1 MKKFL
6 SLLLLIF
13 FLIPQPVLAA
23 GLVSS
28 YPIADQQAVNGDIL
42 TTSNQGLVRPTTDYD
57 MHIFGVLTDT
67 AEVILRSSDPTY
79 KPVVQSGTV
88 LVNVTNANGAIK
100 KGDYITTLG
109 KNPGKGQKA
118 SISGYVLGTA
128 MEDFNSSNG
137 QISVNVNPTYAEI
150 SNART
155 LSRLLDYFTAGL
167 FKNISDQGQFPVV
180 MRYIIAGLIMLTSA
194 GISFFT
200 FSRSVPKAIEAI
212 GRNPLA
218 RGSIMLSLAMSIG
231 LVIATLVLGLVA
243 SVVILKL

>member
-1 MKKFL
+1 MRK
-6 SLLLLIF
+6 LLTILVLIF
-13 FLIPQPVLAA
+13 TLVPKSVFAA

-28 YPIADQQAVNGDIL
+28 FQISDPKAVNGDIL
-42 TTSNQGLVRPTTDYD
+42 SMSNQGLVRSTTDYD
-57 MHIFGVLTDT
+57 MRVFGVLTAT
-67 AEVILRSSDPTY
+67 AEVVLRSSDPTF
-79 KPVVQSGTV
+79 KPVVQTGTV
-88 LVNVTNANGAIK
+88 LVNVTNVNGAIK
-100 KGDYITTLG
+100 QGDYVTTSA

-118 SISGYVLGTA
+118 TISGYVLGTA
-128 MEDFNSSNG
+128 MEDLNGASG
-137 QISVNVNPTYAEI
+137 QISVTVNPTYAEI

-180 MRYIIAGLIMLTSA
+180 MRYIIAGLIMLISIV
-194 GISFFT
+194 ISFFT

-231 LVIATLVLGLVA
+231 LVIATLAIGLIA